1 MRRMLRFARGVDRI
15 AESLGR
21 ISIYLILVLVA
32 VGFYNVAARY
42 IGRFI
47 GQNLSSTRL
56 LELQWYIYSVLFLL
70 IFAYN
75 IKHDVNVRVDIL
87 YARWSAKRQAWVNLL
102 GTLFFI
108 VPLAIIGIW
117 VTITPVMQ
125 SWGQLPNGTFG
136 PWEMSPDPDGL
147 PRAPIKSFIIV
158 GFALLLL
165 QALAQIIKY
174 AAIIT
179 GHREV
184 ANAMAAEVVAV
195 DIAE

>member
-1 MRRMLRFARGVDRI
+1 MSEF
-15 AESLGR
+15 LGK

-32 VGFYNVAARY
+32 VGFYNVAVRY
-42 IGRFI
+42 TGRFI
-47 GQNLSSTRL
+47 GQNLSSNRL
-56 LELQWYIYSVLFLL
+56 IEVQWYIYSVLFFL

-87 YARWSAKRQAWVNLL
+87 YAKWSAKRKAWIDLL
-102 GTLFFI
+102 GTLLFV

-117 VTITPVMQ
+117 MTITPVLQ

-158 GFALLLL
+158 AFALVLL
-165 QALAQIIKY
+165 QAFAQIIKY

-184 ANAMAAEVVAV
+184 AAEMAAETVAV

>member
-1 MRRMLRFARGVDRI
+1 MRGALKFARGVDRV
-15 AESLGR
+15 AEFLGR

-32 VGFYNVAARY
+32 VGFYNVVVRY
-42 IGRFI
+42 LGRFI

-56 LELQWYIYSVLFLL
+56 LELQWYIYSVLFFL
-70 IFAYN
+70 IFGYN
-75 IKHDVNVRVDIL
+75 MKHDVNVRVDIL
-87 YARWSAKRQAWVNLL
+87 YAKWSAKRQAWINLL
-102 GTLFFI
+102 GTLLFV

-117 VTITPVMQ
+117 VTITPVLQ

-136 PWEMSPDPDGL
+136 PWETSPDPDGL

-158 GFALLLL
+158 AFALLLL
-165 QALAQIIKY
+165 QAIAQIIKY

-184 ANAMAAEVVAV
+184 ATEMAAEVVAV